1 MSSSNKSSPEI
12 RDRAVRMVLEH
23 QGEHD
28 SRWAAIGPT
37 AESTMT
43 TTAFDIHPDMDE
55 VIAAKRAVAQTND
68 PQELRAA
75 WNAYGARLAR
85 DRPGAM
91 VVRDTVI
98 ARPAT
103 HGGDIPIRIYCPRG
117 VETPSPCVVYLHG
130 GAFIKGSLDSADTVA
145 WGVADEVGVVVVSV
159 DYRLA
164 PQHPFPAGLEDCYAV
179 VNFLAEQGDALGVQ
193 GGRLALWGDSAG
205 GNLAAAT
212 CLMAR
217 DRGGPRIMAQALN
230 YPCLTDEL
238 TSDSYL
244 HHAESP
250 GLRTANMDVAW
261 SHYLGCRRPT
271 DDPHAAPLKAED
283 LSGLPPAHIHYAE
296 IDPLAD
302 DAVRYAERLAAAG
315 SEVVPRCARRM
326 IHGFLRARFSGP
338 DAAAEFAHPCEF
350 LRNRFGT

>member
-1 MSSSNKSSPEI
+1 
-12 RDRAVRMVLEH
+12 
-23 QGEHD
+23 
-28 SRWAAIGPT
+28 
-37 AESTMT
+37 MT
-43 TTAFDIHPDMDE
+43 TTAFDVHPDMDE
-55 VIAAKRAVAQTND
+55 VIAAKRAVVQTND
-68 PQELRAA
+68 PKELRAA
-75 WNAYGARLAR
+75 WDAYGARLAR

-98 ARPAT
+98 GRPAAR
-103 HGGDIPIRIYCPRG
+103 GGDIPIRIYRPG
-117 VETPSPCVVYLHG
+117 GIEAPSPCVVYLHG

-145 WGVADEVGVVVVSV
+145 WGVADETGMVVVSV

-164 PQHPFPAGLEDCYAV
+164 PRHPFPAGLKDCYAV
-179 VNFLAEQGDALGVQ
+179 VSFLCERGDALGVQ
-193 GGRLALWGDSAG
+193 GERLALWGDSAG

-217 DRGGPRIMAQALN
+217 DRGGPRITAQALS

-244 HHAESP
+244 RYAESP

-261 SHYLGCRRPT
+261 SHYLGHRRPT
-271 DDPHAAPLKAED
+271 GDPHAAPLKAED
-283 LSGLPPAHIHYAE
+283 LSDLPPAHIHYAE

-302 DAVRYAERLAAAG
+302 DAVRYAERLTAAG
-315 SEVVPRCARRM
+315 NEVVLRCARRM

-338 DAAAEFAHPCEF
+338 VAAAEFARPCEF
-350 LRNRFGT
+350 LCSRLRT